1 MLIILLIYIFAILLL
16 QLVYLTVYN
25 YIFNSNDR
33 HMDLQEVRISITK
46 RNKSIMA
53 NLFYFSLLVLY
64 FFSFLAYL
72 FHLFFDYFSL
82 VVPFKIKLYHFSTFF
97 RKVHITHEKY
107 QIIILI
113 ILVIMHHTNCIIP
126 IMIVIVT
133 ITPITIID

>member
-1 MLIILLIYIFAILLL
+1 
-16 QLVYLTVYN
+16 
-25 YIFNSNDR
+25 
-33 HMDLQEVRISITK
+33 MDLQDVRISITK

-82 VVPFKIKLYHFSTFF
+82 VVPFKIKLYHFLTFF

-107 QIIILI
+107 
-113 ILVIMHHTNCIIP
+113 
-126 IMIVIVT
+126 
-133 ITPITIID
+133 

>member
-1 MLIILLIYIFAILLL
+1 MPFCYCNWYISLYIIIYSI
-16 QLVYLTVYN
+16 Q
-25 YIFNSNDR
+25 NDR
-33 HMDLQEVRISITK
+33 HMDLQDVRISITK

-82 VVPFKIKLYHFSTFF
+82 VVPFKIKLYHFLTFF